1 MAPISTPNYNLTGQ
15 DFIVVGGGGYIG
27 AHVCKRLAERGG
39 RPIVFDNFE
48 AGHVHAVKWGPYES
62 MDLRDRPATFAAF
75 QKFPDVKTVIHL
87 ASSIEVGEGEKAPE
101 EFYENNV
108 SGALNL
114 LMAMRAVGADRL
126 IFSSTCATYGET
138 QNMPLTESEIQNPFS
153 VYGKTKLAI
162 EHIIQSYHKA
172 YGLKYVTFRY
182 FNASGADP
190 SGVIGEEHDP
200 ETHLIPNALKAA
212 AGLGKG
218 LKLFGTDYDTPDG
231 TCVRDYIHVNDIA
244 EAHIQAVKAMDEGL
258 THAELN
264 LGTGEGY
271 SVLQIINAIEQ
282 VTGLPV
288 PYEASPR
295 REGDLT
301 QLYANAERARKV
313 LNFTPKHSSLEN
325 IITTAWNFH
334 RKKWGL

>member
-1 MAPISTPNYNLTGQ
+1 MCI
-15 DFIVVGGGGYIG
+15 
-27 AHVCKRLAERGG
+27 
-39 RPIVFDNFE
+39 
-48 AGHVHAVKWGPYES
+48 
-62 MDLRDRPATFAAF
+62 RDR
-75 QKFPDVKTVIHL
+75 
-87 ASSIEVGEGEKAPE
+87 
-101 EFYENNV
+101 
-108 SGALNL
+108 
-114 LMAMRAVGADRL
+114 
-126 IFSSTCATYGET
+126 
-138 QNMPLTESEIQNPFS
+138 
-153 VYGKTKLAI
+153 
-162 EHIIQSYHKA
+162 
-172 YGLKYVTFRY
+172 YVTFRY

-231 TCVRDYIHVNDIA
+231 TCVRDYIPVNDIA
-244 EAHIQAVKAMDEGL
+244 EAHIQAVKAMDKGL

-313 LNFTPKHSSLEN
+313 LNFTPQHSSLEN